1 MGRYEPTEIGDE
13 FRPLYDCW
21 RQARGPRAMP
31 ARADMDPLSMPR
43 QLLPNIFLLEV
54 HQAPQRFRFR
64 LVGTAVVAMLGED
77 WTGKFV
83 DELRQANQQVT
94 DQYVETLKRREPT
107 EFHNEY
113 SKYDPSVQR
122 KRLMHYRRLLL
133 PMSDDEV
140 TVNMLLGAANI
151 QPIS

>member
-31 ARADMDPLSMPR
+31 ARADM
-43 QLLPNIFLLEV
+43 EV